1 MAESTPSGSG
11 GPLRPVEP
19 APGPFLSV
27 RGGVGG
33 IAFQLQELAAG
44 AIELDGLARDLASVE
59 LDAHRVWTELG
70 PYQNDPPSSGTE
82 AVTAVWEARR
92 AVAAVREELQ
102 DIVSQVQA
110 CQRDYEAAE
119 QRSLA
124 GLRSGADALRLL
136 PAQLMDLHLGGLG
149 EPLRADF
156 SRLLNRDTMEEVTG
170 NYPVILGLLALNS
183 RTAAGAATVAAATG
197 MKGAGVPDVIR
208 MLAGG
213 VMPQLR
219 PRPVTAT
226 ATSTA
231 EITLDASPAG
241 LLARAE
247 AVDED
252 GRGKIEVIRTEHGGR
267 AAFVVIVPGTQPG
280 DAGGSNPFD
289 EHGIAEGLGY
299 GSEHTSAAIREALRQ
314 AGAEAGAQVVAVGYS
329 QGGIHAMNLS
339 RDKAF
344 LAEYDLKYVLTAG
357 SPVGGINPE
366 PGISSLH
373 LEHRQDW
380 VPGADGVPSPD
391 TRDRVT
397 VTLHNRVLTPMGE
410 GAGLGPG
417 HRLANYEAGARA
429 VSASGDPS
437 LVASTA
443 ALAGVVGAGGAATA
457 TRFQLVRTPKPPEP
471 GRPDVA
477 ARRAEQSD
485 VRPAGGR

>member
-1 MAESTPSGSG
+1 MAELTPSGRG

-19 APGPFLSV
+19 ASDGFLAV

-33 IAFQLQELAAG
+33 IAFQLEELAAG
-44 AIELDGLARDLASVE
+44 AFELDGLARDLASVE
-59 LDAHRVWTELG
+59 LDAYKVWAELG
-70 PYQNDPPSSGTE
+70 PYQNDPPSSGMET
-82 AVTAVWEARR
+82 VTAVWEGQR

-102 DIVSQVQA
+102 EIAGQVQA
-110 CQRDYEAAE
+110 CQWDYDVAE
-119 QRSLA
+119 QRSVA
-124 GLRSGADALRLL
+124 GLRSGIDALRLL
-136 PAQLMDLHLGGLG
+136 PAQLADLHLGGLG
-149 EPLRADF
+149 DPFRADF
-156 SRLLNRDTMEEVTG
+156 SRLLNRDGMEELTG
-170 NYPVILGLLALNS
+170 NYPVILGLLGVNS
-183 RTAAGAATVAAATG
+183 HAILGVVTMAAATG
-197 MKGAGVPDVIR
+197 MKGSGVPDVIR

-226 ATSTA
+226 ATSVS

-241 LLARAE
+241 LLARAR

-252 GRGKIEVIRTEHGGR
+252 GPGKIEVIRTEHGGQE
-267 AAFVVIVPGTQPG
+267 AFVVIIPGTQPG
-280 DAGGSNPFD
+280 DAGGPNPLD

-299 GSEHTSAAIREALRQ
+299 GSAHTSAAIREALRQ

-339 RDKAF
+339 QDKAF
-344 LAEYDLKYVLTAG
+344 LADYDLKYVLTAG

-380 VPGADGVPSPD
+380 VPGADGAPGPD

-397 VTLHNRVLTPMGE
+397 VTFQNRVLTPMGE
-410 GAGLGPG
+410 DPGLGPG
-417 HRLANYEAGARA
+417 HRLTNYEAGARA

-443 ALAGVVGAGGAATA
+443 VLAGVVGSGGAATA
-457 TRFQLVRTPKPPEP
+457 TRFQLVRTPKPQEP

-477 ARRAEQSD
+477 ARPVERSD
-485 VRPAGGR
+485 IRPPGGR